1 MPLSNTFQHLPLL
14 LRYQGPAIIYGGGNQ
29 SDQTKNNKQNAPG
42 HSTNLR
48 GIATSLIASS
58 QSRRLLRR
66 QQGLPV
72 VPEGIPVL
80 LQVDPSLDLDVLR
93 EKFGF
98 EIVSE
103 QEDGFVIVASKDLQL
118 SEFLQKVNDFATL
131 TRGSATVASIHRLFD
146 DANQEE
152 RLKRILSERLF
163 QQWPFQDNTLY
174 ACDVGISCT
183 GMQEIPDLPT
193 KGKRDNDATWA
204 RKEADWSNA
213 RADTY
218 EAWDLIKSEREQ
230 EITRIITDPSYGGVF
245 LSGFVDGKTVDAVSI
260 PDSFT
265 FRMQLPGKGLRDF
278 VLNYPYIFEVV
289 EPDNIELPQ
298 RIQEA
303 IDRAR
308 ESITLRPPPA
318 NAPVVCVIDSGIQE
332 EHFLLEPAID
342 KDSSH
347 CFLPG
352 KSPSEVADQVR
363 PAGHGTRVSG
373 AVLYGEAIP
382 RSGSVD
388 LSFWLQNARILDEHG
403 DIPTNLFPP
412 AALRDIVE
420 RYHQG
425 PRKTRIFN
433 HSVGARYP
441 CRQRHMSAWAAEIDN
456 LSYNNDILFIVS
468 AGNISESAHAP
479 FTGIKEHLAA
489 GRNYPDYL
497 GEGAC
502 RISNP
507 GQCLHALTVGSISY
521 GAFEN
526 EDWRSLAPGADHPSA
541 FSRSG
546 PGIWNVIKPE
556 VVEYGGDELVTKTSP
571 SDVSTPPHGH
581 DCYPELVRST
591 LYPPGPAYDRDGAV
605 GTSFAVPKVSRI
617 AARLQEILPEE
628 SCLLY
633 RALIVQSA
641 RWPAWATRVPLT
653 EMLNVLRRI
662 GYGIPNEERAT
673 RNTEHRTTLISAGE
687 NHIKAGECHIYQV
700 PIPDS
705 MRGPADEYDIRIE
718 VTLAYVAAPRRTRRN
733 LRRYLSTWVEWK
745 SSKLG
750 QDMNDFRYRA
760 MKGQEADDGSA
771 NGTPVPWML
780 DSNPKWGTIRDV
792 KRNAGTVQKDWAI
805 VKSNALP
812 EDFCISVVGH
822 KGWSHDPDSTARY
835 ALTVSFEVVGKEIAI
850 YDPLRVAVEEL
861 QAEIEAEV
869 EVAVDED

>member
-1 MPLSNTFQHLPLL
+1 MPPSSTFQHLPLL
-14 LRYQGPAIIYGGGNQ
+14 LRYQGAALIFGGGKQ
-29 SDQTKNNKQNAPG
+29 ADQTKDNKQNAAA
-42 HSTNLR
+42 HSGSLQAST
-48 GIATSLIASS
+48 TSLITSS
-58 QSRRLLRR
+58 QSRRTLRG

-80 LQVDPSLDLDVLR
+80 LQVDPNLELDVLR
-93 EKFGF
+93 DKFGF

-103 QEDGFVIVASKDLQL
+103 QEDGFVIIASKDLQL
-118 SEFLQKVNDFATL
+118 SEFIQMVNDFATQ

-146 DANQEE
+146 DPNQEE

-183 GMQEIPDLPT
+183 GTQEIPDFPT

-204 RKEADWSNA
+204 RKEAGWSNA
-213 RADTY
+213 RAETY

-230 EITRIITDPSYGGVF
+230 EISRIIADPAYGGIF
-245 LSGFVDGKTVDAVSI
+245 LSGFVDSKAVDAVSI

-278 VLNYPYIFEVV
+278 VLNYPFIFEVV
-289 EPDNIELPQ
+289 EPDDIELPQ
-298 RIQEA
+298 RIQDA
-303 IDRAR
+303 NDRAR
-308 ESITLRPPPA
+308 EAVSLQPPSS
-318 NAPVVCVIDSGIQE
+318 NAPAVCIIDSGIQE
-332 EHFLLEPAID
+332 EHYLLEPAID
-342 KDSSH
+342 KTSSR

-352 KSPSEVADQVR
+352 RPATDVADQVR

-382 RSGSVD
+382 RDGTVD
-388 LSFWLQNARILDEHG
+388 LNFWLQNARILDEHG
-403 DIPTNLFPP
+403 NIPTTLFPP
-412 AALRDIVE
+412 AALRDIVD
-420 RYHQG
+420 RYHRG

-456 LSYNNDILFIVS
+456 LSCENDILFITS
-468 AGNISESAHAP
+468 AGNISESARLP

-489 GRNYPDYL
+489 GRSYPDYL
-497 GEGAC
+497 NEGSC

-507 GQCLHALTVGSISY
+507 GQCLQALTVGSIAY

-526 EDWRSLAPGADHPSA
+526 EEWRSMAPAADHPSA
-541 FSRSG
+541 FSRTG
-546 PGIWNVIKPE
+546 PGIWGVIKPE
-556 VVEYGGDELVTKTSP
+556 VVEYGGDELVTKATAP
-571 SDVSTPPHGH
+571 DVSTPPHGR

-591 LYPPGPAYDRDGAV
+591 LYPPGPAYDKDGAV

-617 AARLQEILPEE
+617 AARLQQLLPDE

-641 RWPAWATRVPLT
+641 RWPEWATRVAPSD
-653 EMLNVLRRI
+653 MLNVLRRI
-662 GYGIPNEERAT
+662 GYGLPDMERAT
-673 RNTEHRTTLISAGE
+673 SNTEYRTTIISAGE
-687 NHIKAGECHIYQV
+687 NHNKAGECHIYQV
-700 PIPDS
+700 PIPAP

-718 VTLAYVAAPRRTRRN
+718 VTLAYVASPRRTRRN

-750 QDMNDFRYRA
+750 EDIDAFRIRA
-760 MKGQEADDGSA
+760 LKGQEDDGSYSR
-771 NGTPVPWML
+771 GTPLPWML
-780 DSNPKWGTIRDV
+780 DSNPKWGTIREV

-822 KGWSHDPDSTARY
+822 KGWSHDPDTTARY
-835 ALTVSFEVVGKEIAI
+835 ALTVSFEVGGKEIAI
-850 YDPLRVAVEEL
+850 YDPLRVAVEGL

-869 EVAVDED
+869 EVEAE